1 MKPLI
6 KDLPKLYIK
15 KPNLKSLKDL
25 IKSGYDKNGI
35 RFVATY
41 YDKSYKKIQC
51 PNDRRR
57 SFEDLLAVSK
67 TYFPKTT
74 QIQLMSVLK
83 DLDIKWYCCGY
94 VKKIVFHHAGT
105 FNLNE
110 NTFQKYRNYHG
121 NVRYADSTYSLNDLS
136 KIYNKL

>member
-6 KDLPKLYIK
+6 KDLPKLYIEE
-15 KPNLKSLKDL
+15 PNLKSLKDL

-35 RFVATY
+35 RFVETY
-41 YDKSYKKIQC
+41 YDKNYKNVQC
-51 PNDRRR
+51 LNDKRR

-74 QIQLMSVLK
+74 QVQLMNVLK
-83 DLDIKWYCCGY
+83 DLDILWYYCSH
-94 VKKIVFHHAGT
+94 VKKIVFHHAGN
-105 FNLNE
+105 FNLYDNS
-110 NTFQKYRNYHG
+110 FQKYRDYHQ
-121 NVRYADSTYSLNDLS
+121 NVIYADSTYSLNDLN